1 MAYLSLSPFVIAHE
15 LVIVTEIRAT
25 AAEVN
30 VEPIFMLLGKNITSL
45 LQIYVFSPWSVMPC
59 PWREMGEIDNV
70 NGLEIV

>member
-30 VEPIFMLLGKNITSL
+30 AEPIFMLLGKNITSL
-45 LQIYVFSPWSVMPC
+45 LQIYVFSP
-59 PWREMGEIDNV
+59 
-70 NGLEIV
+70 